1 MTSPAVGVSK
11 PASNPSKVDL
21 PEPEGP
27 VIAMDSPED
36 TVKWISSRI
45 VSSPVAS
52 ETRLQRPFTS
62 IALITFMIEFS
73 RYRRDLLAV
82 LGATALLPLC
92 VRAQE
97 RKAQENK
104 ILVVGDSLSAE
115 YGLKRNTGWVRLLQ
129 QKLTEKNAQYT
140 VVNASISGD
149 TTSGGASRLPA
160 LLEREKPA
168 LVIIELGAND
178 ALRGLS
184 LKASAENLERMIKMA
199 QGVHAQVLLIGMQIP
214 PNYGKQYTEAFQEMF
229 VNAAKQNK
237 TRLVPFLL
245 EGIAT
250 DRALFQA
257 DGIHPNETAQPRM
270 METVLSELEPML
282 KASPRPN
289 RP

>member
-1 MTSPAVGVSK
+1 
-11 PASNPSKVDL
+11 
-21 PEPEGP
+21 
-27 VIAMDSPED
+27 
-36 TVKWISSRI
+36 
-45 VSSPVAS
+45 
-52 ETRLQRPFTS
+52 
-62 IALITFMIEFS
+62 MIEFS

-97 RKAQENK
+97 LKAQENK
-104 ILVVGDSLSAE
+104 ILVIGDSLSAE

-199 QGVHAQVLLIGMQIP
+199 QDSHAQVLLVGMQIP

-245 EGIAT
+245 DGIAT
-250 DRALFQA
+250 DRSLFQA